1 MNNKNCQSINNNNNN
16 EEIDLRRDSF
26 SDRIC
31 DDLCEVLLKFLFF
44 DDKLRFE
51 CVSKQFQRCV
61 YSKPYKL
68 IIGYEKDCNYNYK
81 KDKNNLSK
89 LLYHCYVRSLY
100 MERRSQIT
108 FENLKAFE
116 SVLKKCKF
124 LNEIKIF
131 KFSHQ
136 LNDTNSVLDLISE
149 NCKHLKTFTFDLSH
163 SSEESIINFV
173 PKYGQKLETLE
184 TTDINGFD
192 CIDYQKI
199 SIILK
204 NC

>member
-1 MNNKNCQSINNNNNN
+1 
-16 EEIDLRRDSF
+16 
-26 SDRIC
+26 
-31 DDLCEVLLKFLFF
+31 
-44 DDKLRFE
+44 
-51 CVSKQFQRCV
+51 
-61 YSKPYKL
+61 
-68 IIGYEKDCNYNYK
+68 
-81 KDKNNLSK
+81 
-89 LLYHCYVRSLY
+89 
-100 MERRSQIT
+100 MERRSQIR
-108 FENLKAFE
+108 FENLKAFK

-163 SSEESIINFV
+163 SSKESIINFV